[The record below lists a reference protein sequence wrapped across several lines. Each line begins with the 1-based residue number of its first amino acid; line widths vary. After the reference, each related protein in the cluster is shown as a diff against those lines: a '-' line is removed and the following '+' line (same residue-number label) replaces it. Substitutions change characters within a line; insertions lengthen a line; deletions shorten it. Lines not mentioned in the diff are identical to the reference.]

1 MMEKRGVIDDN
12 TPSEKPCCGGGCHT
26 KQANEPTTK
35 EAADAKEAHAATR
48 LSDAAA
54 DACRKAKQ

>member
-12 TPSEKPCCGGGCHT
+12 TPSEKTCCGGRCHN
-26 KQANEPTTK
+26 KQGDQPTTK
-35 EAADAKEAHAATR
+35 EAADAKEAHTATR

-54 DACRKAKQ
+54 DACRKSKQ